1 MRVDRIWIGK
11 REQGGRAAMC
21 YSYKDRKIEE
31 EARRKLW
38 EKEERKR
45 REQQKDKERRAAEK
59 ERELVRA

>member
-1 MRVDRIWIGK
+1 MRVDRIRKGK

-21 YSYKDRKIEE
+21 YSYRDRQMEE

-45 REQQKDKERRAAEK
+45 REQQKKERQAKKDRD
-59 ERELVRA
+59 LVRA